1 MEKIKELICYGVV
14 GVCTTL
20 VNYVVYYVCL
30 RLNLHWLFSN
40 SIAWFAAVIF
50 AYITNRK
57 VVFRSNKDVKKEC
70 VEFFGLRFVT
80 LIVESLLLAICID
93 WLCISNMISK
103 VIVSVITV
111 LSNYWLCKIRVF
123 HQEVCYE

>member
-1 MEKIKELICYGVV
+1 MEKIKEMISYGVV

-20 VNYVVYYVCL
+20 ANYVVYYVCL
-30 RLNLHWLFSN
+30 KMGLYWLFSN
-40 SIAWFAAVIF
+40 TVAWIAAVIF

-57 VVFRSNKDVKKEC
+57 VVFHSSKDMKKEC
-70 VEFFGLRFVT
+70 FEFFGLRFVT
-80 LIVESLLLAICID
+80 LLVESILLAICMD
-93 WLCISNMISK
+93 GFHFSSMVSK

>member
-1 MEKIKELICYGVV
+1 MEKIKEFISYGIV

-30 RLNLHWLFSN
+30 KLELYWLFSN
-40 SIAWFAAVIF
+40 TAAWIVAVIF

-57 VVFRSNKDVKKEC
+57 AVFHSNKDIKKEC

-80 LIVESLLLAICID
+80 LIVESILLAVCID
-93 WLCISNMISK
+93 GFHVSNMISK
-103 VIVSVITV
+103 MIVSVITV

-123 HQEVCYE
+123 NQEVCYE

>member
-1 MEKIKELICYGVV
+1 MEKIKELISYGVV
-14 GVCTTL
+14 GVGTTL
-20 VNYVVYYVCL
+20 VNYAVYYVCL
-30 RLNLHWLFSN
+30 KLGLYWLFSN
-40 SIAWFAAVIF
+40 TFAWIVAVIF

-57 VVFRSNKDVKKEC
+57 MVFHSNKDVKKEC

-80 LIVESLLLAICID
+80 LIVESFLLMVCID
-93 WLCISNMISK
+93 WFHISNMVSK

>member
-1 MEKIKELICYGVV
+1 MEKIKELISYGVV

-30 RLNLHWLFSN
+30 KLGLYWLFSN
-40 SIAWFAAVIF
+40 TFAWIVAVIF

-57 VVFRSNKDVKKEC
+57 MVFHSNKDVKKEC

-80 LIVESLLLAICID
+80 LIVESFLLMACID
-93 WLCISNMISK
+93 WFHISNMVSK

-111 LSNYWLCKIRVF
+111 LSNYWLCKIGVF

>member
-30 RLNLHWLFSN
+30 RLNFHWLFSN
-40 SIAWFAAVIF
+40 SIAWLAAVIF

-57 VVFRSNKDVKKEC
+57 VVFHSNKDVKKEC

-93 WLCISNMISK
+93 WFCISNMISK